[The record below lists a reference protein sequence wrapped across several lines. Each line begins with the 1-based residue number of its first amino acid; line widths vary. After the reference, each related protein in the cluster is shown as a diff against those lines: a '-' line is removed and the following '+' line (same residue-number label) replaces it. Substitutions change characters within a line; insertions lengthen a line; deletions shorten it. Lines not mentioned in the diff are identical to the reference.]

1 MVITERGDPSTVR
14 DPRSSVGVSE
24 LIFPCS
30 VSPSLCTYPSPV
42 ISLGVSCRHPFR
54 GGNRKKTSHPRTRP
68 RCHRDESPMQ
78 GDDGGALRRFSLAPR
93 EQNSPFVRRED
104 FFFFVSRNCQGL
116 GFRNIYVSYIHIS
129 LELVHL
135 VGFIVEGGRLTFHPQ
150 LKVKRQAAT
159 KIEAQLSTTHTL

>member
-30 VSPSLCTYPSPV
+30 VSPNLGTYPSPV

-54 GGNRKKTSHPRTRP
+54 GGNREKLRTLALALATIGMSH
-68 RCHRDESPMQ
+68 RC
-78 GDDGGALRRFSLAPR
+78 GAMVEALSVGFLWL
-93 EQNSPFVRRED
+93 
-104 FFFFVSRNCQGL
+104 FFLFHATAKASASGIFKFLILIFHLNL
-116 GFRNIYVSYIHIS
+116 F
-129 LELVHL
+129 HL